1 MANINLNNYIR
12 KTSDI
17 KSPVD
22 SRIQLNK
29 LQTDNEL
36 WGDLRL
42 DLEIKELRERSLN
55 AKESNKDLQR
65 IVNEES
71 VKVALMNIFNTTE
84 CSRLLN
90 PEINFDLRSYLFEP
104 LSTYKAWFIGY
115 DIQTILPSYEPRIE
129 VKNVKV
135 TANVNQGY
143 YNIELTIRIPE
154 VNDNV
159 NIKSILSQDGY
170 HVL

>member
-104 LSTYKAWFIGY
+104 LSAYKAWFIGY
-115 DIQTILPSYEPRIE
+115 DI
-129 VKNVKV
+129 
-135 TANVNQGY
+135 
-143 YNIELTIRIPE
+143 
-154 VNDNV
+154 
-159 NIKSILSQDGY
+159 
-170 HVL
+170 